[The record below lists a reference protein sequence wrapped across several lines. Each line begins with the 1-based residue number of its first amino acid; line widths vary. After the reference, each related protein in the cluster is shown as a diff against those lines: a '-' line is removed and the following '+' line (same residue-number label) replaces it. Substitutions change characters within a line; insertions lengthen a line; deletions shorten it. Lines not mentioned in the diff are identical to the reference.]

1 MADKTVLFVGDTAPR
16 RTDLDSMFDK
26 TREYLLNCDLLFGQ
40 LEAVVT
46 DRGAPA
52 CQCRLPMRVSPAV
65 GPCLKRAGFAVMSA
79 AGNHVMDW
87 GFEGFYDT
95 LNHMREAGIDLVGA
109 GRSLAEAKKP
119 VVRTLDDG
127 TRIGFLAY
135 CSILPQD
142 YWALPDRPGA
152 NPMRGI
158 TAAPCIEHDQPGTPV
173 RIFTWPHI
181 DDLNNMLEDIH
192 DLRPKVDILAV
203 SQHWGIHFT
212 PAVLADYQRIVAH
225 YALDEGADVV
235 IGHHTHILKGIEVY
249 KGKPIYY
256 SLANF
261 AAEGPEAYF
270 EGKNGLLNDS
280 RHADIRRLNEDLA
293 ADPKRTMPRDSFKTV
308 IAKME
313 IRDRRIRRFSFI
325 PVWIDEE
332 TFVPELLTRSDPRFA
347 EVVDYMTGITAD
359 QNIKPCFA
367 AEGDEVRI
375 LCD

>member
-1 MADKTVLFVGDTAPR
+1 MAEKTVLFVGDTAPR
-16 RTDLDSMFDK
+16 RPLPDSMFEK
-26 TREYLLNCDLLFGQ
+26 TGDYLRSCDLLFGQ
-40 LEAVVT
+40 LEAVVS
-46 DRGAPA
+46 DKGAPA
-52 CQCRLPMRVSPAV
+52 CQCRLPMRIPPAV
-65 GPCLKRAGFAVMSA
+65 GSCLKRAGFGVMSG

-95 LNHMREAGIDLVGA
+95 LRNMKDAGIELVGV
-109 GRSLAEAKKP
+109 GRDLAEARKP
-119 VVRTLDDG
+119 VIYTLDDG

-142 YWALPDRPGA
+142 YWALSDRPGA

-181 DDLNNMLEDIH
+181 DDLNNMLEDIRA
-192 DLRPKVDILAV
+192 LRPQVDVLVV
-203 SQHWGIHFT
+203 SQHWGLHFT
-212 PAVLADYQRIVAH
+212 PAVLADYQRIVGH

-249 KGKPIYY
+249 KGKPIFY

-261 AAEGPEAYF
+261 AAEGPEAYY

-280 RHADIRRLNEDLA
+280 RHEDIRRLN
-293 ADPKRTMPRDSFKTV
+293 ADFGENPKRTMPRDSFKTMIV
-308 IAKME
+308 KM
-313 IRDRRIRRFSFI
+313 RISDHKVSHFSFV

-332 TFVPELLTRSDPRFA
+332 TYVPEILSPDDPRFT
-347 EVVDYMTGITAD
+347 ETVDYLREITEN
-359 QNIKPCFA
+359 QKITPCFTR
-367 AEGDEVRI
+367 ERDEIRVV
-375 LCD
+375 CD